1 MQFKFYD
8 SKPLNVSFLGKY
20 VEASVFM
27 RLKTIAFNT
36 TCARLIKIVE
46 NSGRYAFALGNKSL
60 ADVLLKTTI

>member
-8 SKPLNVSFLGKY
+8 SKPLNASFLGRY
-20 VEASVFM
+20 VEASVF
-27 RLKTIAFNT
+27 RLKTIAFHT

-60 ADVLLKTTI
+60 ADVLLKITI